1 MLRAASAGP
10 TAIPGCRRPA
20 PRAAVAADGVS
31 RRTRIPAAD
40 EDDLGGSGP
49 VPCVNTWPNLGGEP
63 GSPQQREP
71 RVPAKRPEPVCFR
84 DDSYRAVRVAQREL
98 VFGEDPVVA
107 RNGVAG
113 PFAEARLPAGPVM
126 PAASPGTGTEGLG
139 RMVRREDG
147 QAARAA
153 VLEGRVDDVG

>member
-1 MLRAASAGP
+1 MPRAASADL
-10 TAIPGCRRPA
+10 TAIPGSRRPA
-20 PRAAVAADGVS
+20 PTAAVAADGAS

-40 EDDLGGSGP
+40 EDDLGRSGP
-49 VPCVNTWPNLGGEP
+49 VPRLNTWPNLGGEP
-63 GSPQQREP
+63 GSFQQHEP
-71 RVPAKRPEPVCFR
+71 GIPAKRPEPVCFR
-84 DDSYRAVRVAQREL
+84 NDSYRAVCVAQREF

-113 PFAEARLPAGPVM
+113 PFAEARMPAGAVM